1 MVYLIDTY
9 ISSDIQIQKRPIHI
23 SDQIK
28 KEQEEIDESEERRSN
43 YMSARLSEGKG
54 GNVGWFSAPPKK
66 IFFNA
71 RKKDK

>member
-28 KEQEEIDESEERRSN
+28 KEEIDESEERRSN
-43 YMSARLSEGKG
+43 YMSVRLSEGKG
-54 GNVGWFSAPPKK
+54 GLNRAAMWYEE
-66 IFFNA
+66 
-71 RKKDK
+71 